1 MIASLQGI
9 IDAMSTDS
17 MIVNV
22 NGVGFKVSVPTSI
35 LSELG
40 VVGREVKLYTHLHVR
55 EDDLSLYGFG
65 SLDELRL
72 FETLISVSGLG
83 PKTAMGMLSAMSADQ
98 VAMAI
103 ASGSVEILTT
113 IPGIG
118 KKTADRLILELK
130 DKVGGVMISTP
141 AGSAAQENADV
152 ISALVSLGYSVQET
166 TRAVNALPTGQKVEF
181 GRKGQTGT
189 SVSGEVIKRRLL
201 IYSFR

>member
-1 MIASLQGI
+1 MIASLQGV
-9 IDAMSTDS
+9 IDAISKDS

-22 NGVGFKVSVPTSI
+22 NGIGFKLSVPTSV

-40 VVGREVKLYTHLHVR
+40 AVGREVKLYTHMHVR

-98 VAMAI
+98 LAMAI
-103 ASGSVEILTT
+103 ASGSVEMLTT

-141 AGSAAQENADV
+141 AGKAAQENTDV
-152 ISALVSLGYSVQET
+152 VTALVSLGYTVVET
-166 TRAVNALPTGQKVEF
+166 TRAVNALPTGQKLKLEE
-181 GRKGQTGT
+181 K
-189 SVSGEVIKRRLL
+189 IKLAL
-201 IYSFR
+201 QYLGK

>member
-1 MIASLQGI
+1 MISSLQGN
-9 IDAMSTDS
+9 IDAISTDS
-17 MIVNV
+17 MIVTV
-22 NGVGFKVSVPTSI
+22 NGVGFKVSVPTSV

-40 VVGREVKLYTHLHVR
+40 MVGREIKLYTHLHVR

-65 SLDELRL
+65 SIDELKL

-83 PKTAMGMLSAMSADQ
+83 PKTALAMLSAMSADQ

-141 AGSAAQENADV
+141 AGRAAQENADV
-152 ISALVSLGYSVQET
+152 VTALVSLGYSVVET
-166 TRAVNALPTGQKVEF
+166 TRAVNSLPAGKNLSLGDKVKLALQYLGK
-181 GRKGQTGT
+181 
-189 SVSGEVIKRRLL
+189 
-201 IYSFR
+201 

>member
-1 MIASLQGI
+1 MSLF
-9 IDAMSTDS
+9 
-17 MIVNV
+17 
-22 NGVGFKVSVPTSI
+22 GFS
-35 LSELG
+35 
-40 VVGREVKLYTHLHVR
+40 
-55 EDDLSLYGFG
+55 
-65 SLDELRL
+65 SLDEMRL

-141 AGSAAQENADV
+141 AGRAAQENADV
-152 ISALVSLGYSVQET
+152 VAALVSLGYSVQET
-166 TRAVNALPTGQKVEF
+166 TRAVNALPTGKKLSLEEKVKLALQYL
-181 GRKGQTGT
+181 GK
-189 SVSGEVIKRRLL
+189 
-201 IYSFR
+201 

>member
-9 IDAMSTDS
+9 IDAISKDS

-22 NGVGFKVSVPTSI
+22 NGIGFKLSVPTSV

-40 VVGREVKLYTHLHVR
+40 AVGREVKLYTHMHVR
-55 EDDLSLYGFG
+55 EDDLSLYGF
-65 SLDELRL
+65 SSVDELRL

-98 VAMAI
+98 LAMAI
-103 ASGSVEILTT
+103 ASGSVEMLTT

-141 AGSAAQENADV
+141 AGKAAQENTDV
-152 ISALVSLGYSVQET
+152 VTALVSLGYTVVET
-166 TRAVNALPTGQKVEF
+166 TRAVNALPTGQKLKLEE
-181 GRKGQTGT
+181 K
-189 SVSGEVIKRRLL
+189 IKLAL
-201 IYSFR
+201 QYLGK

>member
-1 MIASLQGI
+1 M
-9 IDAMSTDS
+9 
-17 MIVNV
+17 
-22 NGVGFKVSVPTSI
+22 
-35 LSELG
+35 
-40 VVGREVKLYTHLHVR
+40 KLYTHLHVR
-55 EDDLSLYGFG
+55 EDDLSIYGFG
-65 SLDELRL
+65 SLDELKL

-141 AGSAAQENADV
+141 AGRAAQENADV
-152 ISALVSLGYSVQET
+152 ITALVSLGYSVQET
-166 TRAVNALPTGQKVEF
+166 TRAVNSLPTGKKLSLEDKVKMALQYL
-181 GRKGQTGT
+181 GK
-189 SVSGEVIKRRLL
+189 
-201 IYSFR
+201 

>member
-9 IDAMSTDS
+9 IDAISKDS

-22 NGVGFKVSVPTSI
+22 NGIGFKLSVPTSV

-40 VVGREVKLYTHLHVR
+40 VVGREIKLYTHMHVR

-98 VAMAI
+98 LAMAI
-103 ASGSVEILTT
+103 ASGSVEMLTT

-141 AGSAAQENADV
+141 AGRAAQENADV
-152 ISALVSLGYSVQET
+152 VTALVSLGYTVQET
-166 TRAVNALPTGQKVEF
+166 ARAVNTLPSGQKLSLEE
-181 GRKGQTGT
+181 K
-189 SVSGEVIKRRLL
+189 IKLTL
-201 IYSFR
+201 QYLGK

>member
-1 MIASLQGI
+1 MIASLQGV
-9 IDAMSTDS
+9 IDAVSKDN

-22 NGVGFKVSVPTSI
+22 NGIGFKVAVTTSV

-40 VVGREVKLYTHLHVR
+40 VVGREVKLYAHMHVR

-65 SLDELRL
+65 SLDEMKL

-141 AGSAAQENADV
+141 AGRAAQENADV
-152 ISALVSLGYSVQET
+152 VGALVSLGYSVQET
-166 TRAVNALPTGQKVEF
+166 THAVNALPTGKKLTLEE
-181 GRKGQTGT
+181 K
-189 SVSGEVIKRRLL
+189 IKLAL
-201 IYSFR
+201 QYLGK

>member
-1 MIASLQGI
+1 MIASLKGV
-9 IDAMSTDS
+9 IDAISKDS

-22 NGVGFKVSVPTSI
+22 NGIGFKLSVPTSV

-40 VVGREVKLYTHLHVR
+40 VVGREIKLYTHMHVR

-98 VAMAI
+98 LAMAI
-103 ASGSVEILTT
+103 ASGSVEMLTT

-141 AGSAAQENADV
+141 AGRATQENADV
-152 ISALVSLGYSVQET
+152 VTALVSLGYTAQET
-166 TRAVNALPTGQKVEF
+166 ARAVNALPTGQKLKLEE
-181 GRKGQTGT
+181 K
-189 SVSGEVIKRRLL
+189 IKLAL
-201 IYSFR
+201 QYLGK

>member
-1 MIASLQGI
+1 
-9 IDAMSTDS
+9 
-17 MIVNV
+17 
-22 NGVGFKVSVPTSI
+22 
-35 LSELG
+35 
-40 VVGREVKLYTHLHVR
+40 VKLYTHLHVR
-55 EDDLSLYGFG
+55 EDDLSIYGFG
-65 SLDELRL
+65 SLDELKL

-141 AGSAAQENADV
+141 AGRAAQENADV
-152 ISALVSLGYSVQET
+152 ITALVSLGYSVQET
-166 TRAVNALPTGQKVEF
+166 TRAVNSLPTGKRLSLEDKVKLALQYL
-181 GRKGQTGT
+181 GK
-189 SVSGEVIKRRLL
+189 
-201 IYSFR
+201 

>member
-1 MIASLQGI
+1 MIASLQGV
-9 IDAMSTDS
+9 IDAVSKDN

-22 NGVGFKVSVPTSI
+22 NGIGFKVAVTTSV

-40 VVGREVKLYTHLHVR
+40 VVGREVKLYTHMHVR

-65 SLDELRL
+65 SLDEMKL

-141 AGSAAQENADV
+141 AGRAAQENADV
-152 ISALVSLGYSVQET
+152 VGALVSLGYSVQET
-166 TRAVNALPTGQKVEF
+166 THAVNALPTGKKLTLEE
-181 GRKGQTGT
+181 K
-189 SVSGEVIKRRLL
+189 IKLAL
-201 IYSFR
+201 QYLGK

>member
-1 MIASLQGI
+1 MIASLQGV
-9 IDAMSTDS
+9 IDAISKDS
-17 MIVNV
+17 MIINV
-22 NGVGFKVSVPTSI
+22 NGIGFKLSVPTSV

-40 VVGREVKLYTHLHVR
+40 VVGREIKLYTHMHVR

-98 VAMAI
+98 LAMAI
-103 ASGSVEILTT
+103 ASGSVEMLTT

-141 AGSAAQENADV
+141 AGRAAQENADV
-152 ISALVSLGYSVQET
+152 VTALVSLGYTAQET
-166 TRAVNALPTGQKVEF
+166 ARAVNTLPSGQKLKLEE
-181 GRKGQTGT
+181 K
-189 SVSGEVIKRRLL
+189 IKLAL
-201 IYSFR
+201 QYLGK

>member
-9 IDAMSTDS
+9 IDAISKDS

-22 NGVGFKVSVPTSI
+22 NGIGFKLSVPTSV

-40 VVGREVKLYTHLHVR
+40 VVGREVKLYTHMHVR

-98 VAMAI
+98 LAMAI
-103 ASGSVEILTT
+103 VSGSVEMLTT

-118 KKTADRLILELK
+118 KKTADRLILELI
-130 DKVGGVMISTP
+130 DKVGGVSISTP
-141 AGSAAQENADV
+141 AGRAAQENADV
-152 ISALVSLGYSVQET
+152 VTALVSLGYTVQET
-166 TRAVNALPTGQKVEF
+166 AHAVNALPSGQILSLEEKVKLTLQYL
-181 GRKGQTGT
+181 GK
-189 SVSGEVIKRRLL
+189 
-201 IYSFR
+201 